1 MLPIIGIINP
11 SGNSKKI
18 KPTKRN
24 TVYQA
29 IKTLGPQNSVSL
41 YRLGFSSI
49 DIINSPN
56 DPAFKRRRCSI
67 FVEVTDLFYCLQ
79 TQVRTRPA
87 SDLKRLLYHRF
98 RYFKV
103 FWKFSWCNL
112 NPLFVDECFQI
123 LNLRKLLSK

>member
-1 MLPIIGIINP
+1 MMICHAGG
-11 SGNSKKI
+11 SFE
-18 KPTKRN
+18 T
-24 TVYQA
+24 A
-29 IKTLGPQNSVSL
+29 IKYEYAPKYILIYFSVQG
-41 YRLGFSSI
+41 RLGFSSI